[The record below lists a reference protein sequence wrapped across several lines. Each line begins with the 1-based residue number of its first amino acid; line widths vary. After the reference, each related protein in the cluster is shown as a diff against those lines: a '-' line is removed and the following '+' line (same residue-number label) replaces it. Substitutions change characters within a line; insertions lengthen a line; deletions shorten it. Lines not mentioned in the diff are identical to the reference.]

1 MLQEDIG
8 VIMDA
13 ILADLST
20 ATDHDGRQAYRR
32 ADMLTVLS
40 ETETPEIDVYE
51 PDDG

>member
-40 ETETPEIDVYE
+40 EMETPEIDGHESGY
-51 PDDG
+51 G